1 MILNS
6 KSKIITSLLGHDLNR
21 DEKKYIEMIL
31 SKMLNENLDFNIS
44 NFKKTMIENHDSL
57 NVVLIEKMEKLSVK
71 NEFSDFFDKNQ

>member
-31 SKMLNENLDFNIS
+31 SKMLIENLDFNIS